1 MRRRDVVALFGAFAA
16 WPISGVAQPL
26 SRSGRMARIGILD
39 FADAQD
45 VRAEQFRQALKALG
59 YVEGQNFTLIQRFA
73 DGQMDR
79 LPALAGDLVD
89 ANVDVMIAIGPATW
103 AAKRSTMTVPIIV
116 AFSGDPVRNGVVSN
130 LARRGGNI
138 TGFSY
143 MSTELAGKR
152 LELLH
157 QAFPSGRIG
166 ILYSPDEPATVL
178 EMAETESAARAI
190 GAALQQLPARRP
202 DELEKAF
209 AIAAMENVGALLVF
223 SHGFAVL
230 HDRRIIEAA
239 AHQRL
244 PVMYGWRD
252 FVEKGGLFSY
262 GPDIGTMVR
271 KAATYVDRIIKGEK
285 AGDLPVEQ
293 PTRFELVVNLKTAK
307 ALGLTVPPSL
317 LARADEVIE

>member
-1 MRRRDVVALFGAFAA
+1 MRRRDVVVLCGTLAARPFSAL
-16 WPISGVAQPL
+16 AQAPG
-26 SRSGRMARIGILD
+26 RSGRMARVGILD

-59 YVEGQNFTLIQRFA
+59 YFEGQNLTLIQRFA

-79 LPALAGDLVD
+79 LPSLAAELVD
-89 ANVDVMIAIGPATW
+89 ANLEVMIAIGPATW
-103 AAKRSTMTVPIIV
+103 AAKRATTTVPIII
-116 AFSGDPVRNGVVSN
+116 AFSGDPVRNGMVPN
-130 LARRGGNI
+130 LARPGGNI

-166 ILYSPDEPATVL
+166 VLYNPDEPATVL

-190 GAALQQLPARRP
+190 GAALQPLPVRHP
-202 DELEKAF
+202 DELQKAF
-209 AIAAMENVGALLVF
+209 ANAARENVGALLVF

-230 HDRRIIEAA
+230 HDRRIIETA
-239 AHQRL
+239 AHQRI

-262 GPDIGTMVR
+262 GPDIGTSEKGR
-271 KAATYVDRIIKGEK
+271 RDR
-285 AGDLPVEQ
+285 
-293 PTRFELVVNLKTAK
+293 
-307 ALGLTVPPSL
+307 
-317 LARADEVIE
+317 

>member
-1 MRRRDVVALFGAFAA
+1 
-16 WPISGVAQPL
+16 
-26 SRSGRMARIGILD
+26 MARVGILD

-59 YVEGQNFTLIQRFA
+59 YVEGQNLTLIQRFA

-79 LPALAGDLVD
+79 LPGLAAELVD
-89 ANVDVMIAIGPATW
+89 DNLDVMISIGPAAW
-103 AAKRSTMTVPIIV
+103 AAKRATTTVPIVI
-116 AFSGDPVRNGVVSN
+116 AFSGDPVRNGMVSN
-130 LARRGGNI
+130 LARPGGNI

-166 ILYSPDEPATVL
+166 ILYNPDEPATVL
-178 EMAETESAARAI
+178 EMARPRLQRGPSARHS
-190 GAALQQLPARRP
+190 QPLPVRRP

-209 AIAAMENVGALLVF
+209 AIAASENVGALLVF

-230 HDRRIIEAA
+230 HDRRIIETA

-252 FVEKGGLFSY
+252 FVERGGLFSY
-262 GPDIGTMVR
+262 GPDIRTMVR
-271 KAATYVDRIIKGEK
+271 KAATYVDRIVKGEK
-285 AGDLPVEQ
+285 PGDAW
-293 PTRFELVVNLKTAK
+293 T
-307 ALGLTVPPSL
+307 GCPSL
-317 LARADEVIE
+317 LPNSSG